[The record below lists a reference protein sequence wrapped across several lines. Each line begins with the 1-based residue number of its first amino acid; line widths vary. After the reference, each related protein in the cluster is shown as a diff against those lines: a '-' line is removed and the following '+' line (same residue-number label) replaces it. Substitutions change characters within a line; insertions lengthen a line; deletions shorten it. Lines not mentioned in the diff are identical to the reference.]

1 MKFETSEPRLV
12 TNRND
17 TFLSLATC
25 RYSIVPRSRKYI
37 KRYGFL
43 SFARN
48 LPNKYGKQLLD
59 TATKIGLDALETASK
74 K

>member
-1 MKFETSEPRLV
+1 MTR
-12 TNRND
+12 
-17 TFLSLATC
+17 FLSLATC
-25 RYSIVPRSRKYI
+25 RYSIEPRSRKYI

-48 LPNKYGKQLLD
+48 LPNKYEKQLLD
-59 TATKIGLDALETASK
+59 TAIKVRLDALETASK